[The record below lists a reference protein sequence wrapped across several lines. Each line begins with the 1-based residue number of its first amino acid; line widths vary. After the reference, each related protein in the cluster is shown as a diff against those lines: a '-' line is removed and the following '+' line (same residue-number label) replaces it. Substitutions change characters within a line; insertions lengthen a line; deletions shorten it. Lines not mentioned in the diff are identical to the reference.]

1 MRIGCIIQA
10 RLDNFR
16 LQRKVLA
23 DIGGWP
29 MLKHVVL
36 RLARMPEAIP
46 LFPAVPPGDLPEMV
60 EAMPTIG
67 FYSGD
72 CHPEDVLKRHLLVAQ
87 AQGLD
92 AVMRVTSDCPL
103 IDPGACGE
111 VLKIYQSGHYDYVAN
126 DLIQT
131 YPDGLGCEIMST
143 KALRWADATLRPLD
157 PEKLNHESSRDRIH
171 VSPWIIRKVK
181 EGLFSGTNIVCPIPK
196 IAELKFSVDT
206 QQDLD
211 RVRAIDAAKPA
222 DYSVGAT
229 VDAYNR
235 AQYIQNPA
243 Q

>member
-1 MRIGCIIQA
+1 MRIGCIVQT

-29 MLKHVVL
+29 MLKHVLL
-36 RLARMPEAIP
+36 RLAEIP
-46 LFPAVPPGDLPEMV
+46 AQPIPIFVAVPPGDFAELSPAIAPPV
-60 EAMPTIG
+60 VAVAPQ
-67 FYSGD
+67 
-72 CHPEDVLKRHLLVAQ
+72 CHPEDVLKRHLMIAQ
-87 AQGLD
+87 SQSLD

-103 IDPGACGE
+103 IDPAVCAELVG
-111 VLKIYQSGHYDYVAN
+111 VYLSGHYDYVAN
-126 DLIQT
+126 DLIQS

-143 KALRWADATLRPLD
+143 KALRWADASLRLLD
-157 PEKLNHESSRDRIH
+157 PEKPSHDRVH

-181 EGLFSGTNIVCPIPK
+181 EGFFAGRNVVCPIPK

-206 QQDLD
+206 QEDLD

-222 DYSVGAT
+222 DYSIAAT

-235 AQYIQNPA
+235 SVR
-243 Q
+243 